1 MILKRI
7 IYKLTPY
14 LIPLTSIPL
23 FLIGEFYL
31 AFLPIVVAI
40 VIIIIQILKKYLRG
54 EKLVGQIQFRLV
66 GRNPLDIIDPEKVD
80 VNILSTMFLINIGK
94 THAYSIIIKIFTKNK
109 EKQKPIKHPLIPNDK
124 IALQPYLDNFVKKIK
139 RGSEIQIEV
148 TYDDGGKF
156 DLIPYNNKF
165 LRLTIIRRE

>member
-1 MILKRI
+1 M
-7 IYKLTPY
+7 
-14 LIPLTSIPL
+14 
-23 FLIGEFYL
+23 
-31 AFLPIVVAI
+31 AI

-109 EKQKPIKHPLIPNDK
+109 EKQKPIKHPLIPNH
-124 IALQPYLDNFVKKIK
+124 IW
-139 RGSEIQIEV
+139 
-148 TYDDGGKF
+148 
-156 DLIPYNNKF
+156 
-165 LRLTIIRRE
+165 IIL